1 MRNKNIC
8 RLRALQNNI
17 VFRKMMNQSFCL
29 LLIISLLLNSCSVY
43 QDKTIKVEKEI
54 NLEFPKIS
62 EIKKDETSEK
72 SKDKSLGYFWE

>member
-17 VFRKMMNQSFCL
+17 VFRKMMNQNFCL

-43 QDKTIKVEKEI
+43 QNITTNAII
-54 NLEFPKIS
+54 N
-62 EIKKDETSEK
+62 
-72 SKDKSLGYFWE
+72 G